1 MKKILF
7 ATLILVGC
15 KSAPEG
21 FCDCL
26 EKGEN
31 LNRITNEVL
40 SGDLSNAKKEEML
53 KARKEKEKV
62 CAKFINSKGEQMREW
77 QKECED

>member
-7 ATLILVGC
+7 ATLILVSC

-26 EKGEN
+26 EKGES

-40 SGDLSNAKKEEML
+40 SGDLSDAKKEEML
-53 KARKEKEKV
+53 QARKEKEKS
-62 CAKFINSKGEQMREW
+62 CQPFINAKGKEMREW